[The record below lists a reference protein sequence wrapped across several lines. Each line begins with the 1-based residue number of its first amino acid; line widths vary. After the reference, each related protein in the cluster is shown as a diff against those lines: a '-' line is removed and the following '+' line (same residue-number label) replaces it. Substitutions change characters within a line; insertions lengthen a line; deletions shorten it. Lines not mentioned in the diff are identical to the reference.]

1 MFQRKKIMETK
12 KTKNKLKDKKL
23 NKSISLII
31 KNNNFSNNNNNN
43 QKKLYQIIPK
53 TSYSVQTSER
63 KVNPNKGN
71 ITTSNNNYLSQLY
84 NLNFYRQNS
93 QGSLYSLKKENNDS
107 QYSDINYKYPRLNT
121 YLLSEIKSPKIIE
134 YINNRRKKQN
144 NNNCSH
150 NYNDRFYENKCNNN
164 SSNYYKKQNH
174 NSFTLVKRN
183 KNLSQRNMKIKLKL
197 EEYYDNSFVKTKKN
211 HKNNSRIKLKDD
223 ESYMSKK
230 TSGNRYDKNK
240 CIIERKF
247 YGEDKLHKTKVKNKE
262 KIKSMEKDKEKY
274 TPNKTLSGSG
284 DNEYN
289 KIYKNHSKNNLKKEI
304 TKSGLYLNT
313 NYENNFSNHNLN
325 QKRKKESKNLSINN
339 LLNYKWSSSKMLLN
353 KSKTNNNILN
363 TSLEEINKSKS
374 KTNNNSNYNNII
386 HENKESKNGRYNDIK
401 LIFPSFF
408 NKVDF
413 NNESSQEST
422 NLMGNTFSNK
432 ITINNSNIGS
442 RKEKFINS
450 FLDGPEDIHCRFVDL
465 HRQRK
470 LFYENM
476 CDKSNENELNL
487 NKNNIAK
494 ISDFDKNEYSEYFD
508 NFNEDVPII

>member
-31 KNNNFSNNNNNN
+31 KNNNFSNHTN
-43 QKKLYQIIPK
+43 QKKLYQFIQK

-63 KVNPNKGN
+63 KVNKNTGN
-71 ITTSNNNYLSQLY
+71 ITTNNNNYLSQLY

-93 QGSLYSLKKENNDS
+93 QGSLYSLKKENNDF
-107 QYSDINYKYPRLNT
+107 QFSDINYKYPRLNT

-134 YINNRRKKQN
+134 YINNRRKKLN
-144 NNNCSH
+144 NYNYSH
-150 NYNDRFYENKCNNN
+150 NYNERLFENKFHNNN
-164 SSNYYKKQNH
+164 NNSNYYKKSSH
-174 NSFTLVKRN
+174 NSFTLAKRN

-211 HKNNSRIKLKDD
+211 QKNNSRIKLKDD
-223 ESYMSKK
+223 DSYMSKK

-247 YGEDKLHKTKVKNKE
+247 YGEDKMNKTKNNNKTKAKN
-262 KIKSMEKDKEKY
+262 IEKDKEKY
-274 TPNKTLSGSG
+274 TTNKTLSGNG

-289 KIYKNHSKNNLKKEI
+289 KIYNNPSKHNLKKEI
-304 TKSGLYLNT
+304 KKPGLDLIN
-313 NYENNFSNHNLN
+313 NYENNYSNHNLH
-325 QKRKKESKNLSINN
+325 QKAKMEKKNLSINN

-363 TSLEEINKSKS
+363 TSLEEINKSK
-374 KTNNNSNYNNII
+374 TNNNNNSNYNNII
-386 HENKESKNGRYNDIK
+386 QENKESKNCRYNDIK

-408 NKVDF
+408 NKMDF

-476 CDKSNENELNL
+476 CNKANENEGNV
-487 NKNNIAK
+487 NNNVAK

>member
-31 KNNNFSNNNNNN
+31 KNNNFSNHTN
-43 QKKLYQIIPK
+43 QKKLYQFIPK

-63 KVNPNKGN
+63 KVNKNTGN
-71 ITTSNNNYLSQLY
+71 ITTNNNNYLSQLF

-93 QGSLYSLKKENNDS
+93 QGSLYSLKKENNDF
-107 QYSDINYKYPRLNT
+107 QFSDINYKYPRLNT

-134 YINNRRKKQN
+134 YINNRRKKLN
-144 NNNCSH
+144 NYNYSH
-150 NYNDRFYENKCNNN
+150 NYNERLFENKFHNNN
-164 SSNYYKKQNH
+164 NNSNYYKKSSH
-174 NSFTLVKRN
+174 NSFTLAKRN

-211 HKNNSRIKLKDD
+211 QKNNSRIKLKDD
-223 ESYMSKK
+223 DSYMSKK

-247 YGEDKLHKTKVKNKE
+247 YGEDKMHKTKNNNKTKSKN
-262 KIKSMEKDKEKY
+262 IEKDKEKY
-274 TPNKTLSGSG
+274 TPNKTLSGNG

-289 KIYKNHSKNNLKKEI
+289 KIYNNPSKHNLKKEI
-304 TKSGLYLNT
+304 KKPGLDLIN
-313 NYENNFSNHNLN
+313 NYENNYSNHNLH
-325 QKRKKESKNLSINN
+325 QKAKKEKKNLSINN
-339 LLNYKWSSSKMLLN
+339 LLSYKWSSSKMLLN

-363 TSLEEINKSKS
+363 TSLEEINKSK
-374 KTNNNSNYNNII
+374 TNINNNSNYNNII
-386 HENKESKNGRYNDIK
+386 QENKESKNCRYNDIK

-408 NKVDF
+408 NKMDF

-476 CDKSNENELNL
+476 CNKANENEGNA
-487 NKNNIAK
+487 NNNIAK

>member
-31 KNNNFSNNNNNN
+31 KNNNFSNHTN
-43 QKKLYQIIPK
+43 QKKLYQFIPK

-63 KVNPNKGN
+63 KVNKNTGN
-71 ITTSNNNYLSQLY
+71 ITTNNNNYLSQLY

-93 QGSLYSLKKENNDS
+93 QGSLYSLKKENNDF
-107 QYSDINYKYPRLNT
+107 QFSDINYKYPRLNT

-134 YINNRRKKQN
+134 YINNRRKKLN
-144 NNNCSH
+144 NYNYSH
-150 NYNDRFYENKCNNN
+150 NYNERLFENKCHNNN
-164 SSNYYKKQNH
+164 NNSNYYKKSSH
-174 NSFTLVKRN
+174 NSFTLAKRN

-211 HKNNSRIKLKDD
+211 QKNNSRIKLKDD
-223 ESYMSKK
+223 DSYMSKK

-247 YGEDKLHKTKVKNKE
+247 YGEDKMNKTKNNNKTKSKN
-262 KIKSMEKDKEKY
+262 IEKDKEKY
-274 TPNKTLSGSG
+274 TPNKTLSGNG

-289 KIYKNHSKNNLKKEI
+289 KIYNNPSKHNLKKEI
-304 TKSGLYLNT
+304 KKPGLDLIN
-313 NYENNFSNHNLN
+313 NYENNYSNHNLH
-325 QKRKKESKNLSINN
+325 QKAKKEKKNLSINN

-363 TSLEEINKSKS
+363 TSLEEINKSK
-374 KTNNNSNYNNII
+374 TNINNNSNYNNII
-386 HENKESKNGRYNDIK
+386 QENKESKNCRYNDIK

-408 NKVDF
+408 NKMDF

-476 CDKSNENELNL
+476 CNKANENEGNV
-487 NKNNIAK
+487 NNNVAK

>member
-31 KNNNFSNNNNNN
+31 KNNNFSNHTN
-43 QKKLYQIIPK
+43 QKKLYQFIPK

-63 KVNPNKGN
+63 KVNKNTGN
-71 ITTSNNNYLSQLY
+71 ITTNNNNYLSQLY

-93 QGSLYSLKKENNDS
+93 QGSLYSLKKENNDF
-107 QYSDINYKYPRLNT
+107 QFSDINYKYPRLNT

-134 YINNRRKKQN
+134 YINNRRKKLN
-144 NNNCSH
+144 NYNYSH
-150 NYNDRFYENKCNNN
+150 NYNERLFENKCHNNN
-164 SSNYYKKQNH
+164 NNSNYYKKSSH
-174 NSFTLVKRN
+174 NSFTLAKRN

-211 HKNNSRIKLKDD
+211 QKNNSRIKLKDD
-223 ESYMSKK
+223 DSYMSKK

-247 YGEDKLHKTKVKNKE
+247 YGEDKMNKTKNNNKTKAKN
-262 KIKSMEKDKEKY
+262 IEKDKEKY
-274 TPNKTLSGSG
+274 TPNKTLSGNG

-289 KIYKNHSKNNLKKEI
+289 KIYNNPSNYNLKKEI
-304 TKSGLYLNT
+304 KKPGLDLIN
-313 NYENNFSNHNLN
+313 NYENNYSNHNLH
-325 QKRKKESKNLSINN
+325 QKAKKEKKNLSINN

-363 TSLEEINKSKS
+363 TSLEEINKSK
-374 KTNNNSNYNNII
+374 TNINNNSNYNNII
-386 HENKESKNGRYNDIK
+386 QENKESKNCRYNDIK

-408 NKVDF
+408 NKMDF

-432 ITINNSNIGS
+432 ITINNSNMGS

-476 CDKSNENELNL
+476 CNKANENEGNV
-487 NKNNIAK
+487 NDNVAK

-508 NFNEDVPII
+508 NINEDVTII

>member
-1 MFQRKKIMETK
+1 METK

-31 KNNNFSNNNNNN
+31 KNNNFSNHTN
-43 QKKLYQIIPK
+43 QKKLYQFIPK

-63 KVNPNKGN
+63 KVNKNTGN
-71 ITTSNNNYLSQLY
+71 ITTNNNNYLSQLY

-93 QGSLYSLKKENNDS
+93 QGSLYSLKKENNDF
-107 QYSDINYKYPRLNT
+107 QFSDINYKYPRLNT

-134 YINNRRKKQN
+134 YINNRRKKLNNYNYSQNYNERLFENKCHN
-144 NNNCSH
+144 NNN
-150 NYNDRFYENKCNNN
+150 N
-164 SSNYYKKQNH
+164 SNYYKKSSH
-174 NSFTLVKRN
+174 NSFTLAKRN

-211 HKNNSRIKLKDD
+211 QKNNPRIKLKDD
-223 ESYMSKK
+223 DSYMSKK

-247 YGEDKLHKTKVKNKE
+247 YGEDKMNKTKNNNKTKSKN
-262 KIKSMEKDKEKY
+262 IEKDKEKY
-274 TPNKTLSGSG
+274 TPNKTLSGNG

-289 KIYKNHSKNNLKKEI
+289 KIYNNPSKHNLKKEI
-304 TKSGLYLNT
+304 KKPGLDLIN
-313 NYENNFSNHNLN
+313 NYENNYSNHNLH
-325 QKRKKESKNLSINN
+325 QKAKKEKKNLSINN

-363 TSLEEINKSKS
+363 TSLEEINKSK
-374 KTNNNSNYNNII
+374 TNINNNSNYNNII
-386 HENKESKNGRYNDIK
+386 QENKESKNCRYNDIK

-408 NKVDF
+408 NKMDF

-476 CDKSNENELNL
+476 CNKANENEGNV
-487 NKNNIAK
+487 NNNVAK

>member
-31 KNNNFSNNNNNN
+31 KNNNFSNHTN
-43 QKKLYQIIPK
+43 QKKLYQFIPK

-63 KVNPNKGN
+63 KVNKNTGN
-71 ITTSNNNYLSQLY
+71 ITTNNNNYLSQLY

-93 QGSLYSLKKENNDS
+93 QGSLYSLKKENNDF
-107 QYSDINYKYPRLNT
+107 QFSDINYKYPRLNT

-134 YINNRRKKQN
+134 YINNRRKKLN
-144 NNNCSH
+144 NYNYSH
-150 NYNDRFYENKCNNN
+150 NYNERLFENKCHNNN
-164 SSNYYKKQNH
+164 NNSNYYKKSSH
-174 NSFTLVKRN
+174 NSFTLAKRN

-211 HKNNSRIKLKDD
+211 QKNNSRIKLKDD
-223 ESYMSKK
+223 DSYMSKK

-247 YGEDKLHKTKVKNKE
+247 YGEDKMNKTKNNNKTKSKN
-262 KIKSMEKDKEKY
+262 IEKDKEKY
-274 TPNKTLSGSG
+274 TPNKTLSGNG

-289 KIYKNHSKNNLKKEI
+289 KIYNNPSKHNLKKEI
-304 TKSGLYLNT
+304 KKPGLDLIN
-313 NYENNFSNHNLN
+313 NYENNYSNHNLH
-325 QKRKKESKNLSINN
+325 QKAKKEKKNLSINN

-363 TSLEEINKSKS
+363 TSLEEINKSK
-374 KTNNNSNYNNII
+374 TNINNNSNYNNII
-386 HENKESKNGRYNDIK
+386 QENKESKNCRYNDIK

-408 NKVDF
+408 NKMDF

-432 ITINNSNIGS
+432 ITINNSNMGS

-465 HRQRK
+465 HSIGVWHCHDRT
-470 LFYENM
+470 
-476 CDKSNENELNL
+476 SNFCC
-487 NKNNIAK
+487 A
-494 ISDFDKNEYSEYFD
+494 
-508 NFNEDVPII
+508 

>member
-1 MFQRKKIMETK
+1 METK

-31 KNNNFSNNNNNN
+31 KNNNFSNHTN
-43 QKKLYQIIPK
+43 QKKLYQFIPK

-63 KVNPNKGN
+63 KVNKNTGN
-71 ITTSNNNYLSQLY
+71 ITTNNNNYLSQLY

-93 QGSLYSLKKENNDS
+93 QGSLYSLKKENNDF
-107 QYSDINYKYPRLNT
+107 QFSDINYKYPRLNT

-134 YINNRRKKQN
+134 YINNRRKKLN
-144 NNNCSH
+144 NYNYSH
-150 NYNDRFYENKCNNN
+150 NYNERLFENKCHNNN
-164 SSNYYKKQNH
+164 NNSNYYKKSSH
-174 NSFTLVKRN
+174 NSFTLAKRN

-211 HKNNSRIKLKDD
+211 QKNNSRIKLKDD
-223 ESYMSKK
+223 DSYMSKK

-247 YGEDKLHKTKVKNKE
+247 YGEDKMNKTKNNNKTKAKNR
-262 KIKSMEKDKEKY
+262 EKDKEKY
-274 TPNKTLSGSG
+274 TPNKTLSGNG

-289 KIYKNHSKNNLKKEI
+289 KIYNNPSKHNLKKEI
-304 TKSGLYLNT
+304 KKPGLDLIN
-313 NYENNFSNHNLN
+313 NYENNYSNHNLH
-325 QKRKKESKNLSINN
+325 QKAKKEKKNLSINN

-363 TSLEEINKSKS
+363 TSLEEINKSK
-374 KTNNNSNYNNII
+374 TNINNNSNYNNII
-386 HENKESKNGRYNDIK
+386 QENKESKNCRYNDIK

-408 NKVDF
+408 NKMDF

-476 CDKSNENELNL
+476 CNKANENEGNV
-487 NKNNIAK
+487 NNNVAK

>member
-1 MFQRKKIMETK
+1 METK

-31 KNNNFSNNNNNN
+31 KNNNFSNHTN
-43 QKKLYQIIPK
+43 QKKLYQFIQK

-63 KVNPNKGN
+63 KVNKNTGN
-71 ITTSNNNYLSQLY
+71 ITTNNNNYLSQLY

-93 QGSLYSLKKENNDS
+93 QGSLYSLKKENNDF
-107 QYSDINYKYPRLNT
+107 QFSDINYKYPRLNT

-134 YINNRRKKQN
+134 YINNRRKKLN
-144 NNNCSH
+144 NYNYSH
-150 NYNDRFYENKCNNN
+150 NYNERLFENKFHNNN
-164 SSNYYKKQNH
+164 NNSNYYKKSSH
-174 NSFTLVKRN
+174 NSFTLAKRN

-211 HKNNSRIKLKDD
+211 QKNNSRIKLKDD
-223 ESYMSKK
+223 DSYMSKK

-247 YGEDKLHKTKVKNKE
+247 YGEDKMNKTKNNNKTKAKN
-262 KIKSMEKDKEKY
+262 IEKDKEKY
-274 TPNKTLSGSG
+274 TPNKTLSGNG

-289 KIYKNHSKNNLKKEI
+289 KIYNNPSKHNLKKEI
-304 TKSGLYLNT
+304 KKPGLDLIN
-313 NYENNFSNHNLN
+313 NYENNYSNHNLH
-325 QKRKKESKNLSINN
+325 QKAKMEKKNLSINN

-363 TSLEEINKSKS
+363 TSLEEINKSK
-374 KTNNNSNYNNII
+374 TNNNNNSNYNNII
-386 HENKESKNGRYNDIK
+386 QENKESKNCRYNDIK

-408 NKVDF
+408 NKMDF

-476 CDKSNENELNL
+476 CNKANENEGNV
-487 NKNNIAK
+487 NNNVAK

>member
-31 KNNNFSNNNNNN
+31 KNNNFSNHTN
-43 QKKLYQIIPK
+43 QKKLYQFIPK

-63 KVNPNKGN
+63 KVNKNTGN
-71 ITTSNNNYLSQLY
+71 ITTNNNNYLSQLY

-93 QGSLYSLKKENNDS
+93 QGSLYYLKKENNDF
-107 QYSDINYKYPRLNT
+107 QFSDINYKYPRLNT

-134 YINNRRKKQN
+134 YINNRRKKLN
-144 NNNCSH
+144 NYNYSH
-150 NYNDRFYENKCNNN
+150 NYNERLFENKFHNNN
-164 SSNYYKKQNH
+164 NNSNYYKKSSH
-174 NSFTLVKRN
+174 NSFTLAKRN

-211 HKNNSRIKLKDD
+211 QKNNSRIKLKDD
-223 ESYMSKK
+223 DSYMSKK

-247 YGEDKLHKTKVKNKE
+247 YGEDKMHKTKNNNKTKSKN
-262 KIKSMEKDKEKY
+262 IEKDKEKY
-274 TPNKTLSGSG
+274 TPNKTLSGNG

-289 KIYKNHSKNNLKKEI
+289 KIYNNPSKHNLKKEI
-304 TKSGLYLNT
+304 KKPGLDLIN
-313 NYENNFSNHNLN
+313 NYENNYSNHNLH
-325 QKRKKESKNLSINN
+325 QKAKKEKKNLSINN

-363 TSLEEINKSKS
+363 TSLEEINKSK
-374 KTNNNSNYNNII
+374 TNNNNNSNYNNII
-386 HENKESKNGRYNDIK
+386 QENKESKNCRYNDIK

-408 NKVDF
+408 NKMDF

-432 ITINNSNIGS
+432 ITINNSNMGS

-476 CDKSNENELNL
+476 CNKANENEGNV
-487 NKNNIAK
+487 NNNVAK

>member
-1 MFQRKKIMETK
+1 METK

-31 KNNNFSNNNNNN
+31 KNNNFSNHTN
-43 QKKLYQIIPK
+43 QKKLYQFIPK

-63 KVNPNKGN
+63 KVNKNTGN
-71 ITTSNNNYLSQLY
+71 ITTNNNNYLSQLY

-93 QGSLYSLKKENNDS
+93 QGSLYSLKKENNDF
-107 QYSDINYKYPRLNT
+107 QFSDINYKYPRLNT

-134 YINNRRKKQN
+134 YINNRRKKLN
-144 NNNCSH
+144 NYNYSH
-150 NYNDRFYENKCNNN
+150 NYNERLFENNFHNNN
-164 SSNYYKKQNH
+164 NNSNYYKKSSH
-174 NSFTLVKRN
+174 NSFTLAKRN

-211 HKNNSRIKLKDD
+211 QKNNSRIKLKDD
-223 ESYMSKK
+223 DSYMSKK

-247 YGEDKLHKTKVKNKE
+247 YGEDKMNKTKNNNKTKAKN
-262 KIKSMEKDKEKY
+262 IEKDKEKY
-274 TPNKTLSGSG
+274 TPNKTLSGNG

-289 KIYKNHSKNNLKKEI
+289 KIYNNPSKHNLKKEI
-304 TKSGLYLNT
+304 KKPGLDLIN
-313 NYENNFSNHNLN
+313 NYENNYSNHNLH
-325 QKRKKESKNLSINN
+325 QKAKKEKKNLSINN

-363 TSLEEINKSKS
+363 TSLEEINKSK
-374 KTNNNSNYNNII
+374 TNINNNSNYNNII
-386 HENKESKNGRYNDIK
+386 QENKESKNCRYNDIK

-408 NKVDF
+408 NKMDF

-432 ITINNSNIGS
+432 ITINNSNMGS

-476 CDKSNENELNL
+476 FNKANENEGNV
-487 NKNNIAK
+487 NNNVAK

>member
-31 KNNNFSNNNNNN
+31 KNNNFSNHTN
-43 QKKLYQIIPK
+43 QKKLYQFIPK

-63 KVNPNKGN
+63 KVNKNTGN
-71 ITTSNNNYLSQLY
+71 ITTNNNNYLSQLY

-93 QGSLYSLKKENNDS
+93 QGSLYSLKKENNDF
-107 QYSDINYKYPRLNT
+107 QFSDINYKYPRLNT

-134 YINNRRKKQN
+134 YINNRRKKLN
-144 NNNCSH
+144 NYNYSH
-150 NYNDRFYENKCNNN
+150 NYNERLFENKCHNNN
-164 SSNYYKKQNH
+164 NNSNYYKKSSH
-174 NSFTLVKRN
+174 NSFTLAKRN

-197 EEYYDNSFVKTKKN
+197 EEYYDNSFVKTKKYQ
-211 HKNNSRIKLKDD
+211 KNNSKIKLKDD
-223 ESYMSKK
+223 DSYMSKK

-247 YGEDKLHKTKVKNKE
+247 YGEDKMNKTKNNNKTKAKN
-262 KIKSMEKDKEKY
+262 IEKDKEKY
-274 TPNKTLSGSG
+274 TPNKTLSGNG

-289 KIYKNHSKNNLKKEI
+289 KIYNNPSKHNLKKEI
-304 TKSGLYLNT
+304 KKPGLDLIN
-313 NYENNFSNHNLN
+313 NYENNYSNHNLH
-325 QKRKKESKNLSINN
+325 QKAKKEKKNLSINN
-339 LLNYKWSSSKMLLN
+339 LLNYKWSSSKMFLN

-363 TSLEEINKSKS
+363 TSLEEINKSK
-374 KTNNNSNYNNII
+374 TNINNNSNYNNII
-386 HENKESKNGRYNDIK
+386 QENKESKNCRYNDIK

-408 NKVDF
+408 NKMDF

-432 ITINNSNIGS
+432 ITINNSNMGS

-476 CDKSNENELNL
+476 CNKANENEGNV
-487 NKNNIAK
+487 NNNVAK

>member
-1 MFQRKKIMETK
+1 METK

-31 KNNNFSNNNNNN
+31 KNNNFSNHTN
-43 QKKLYQIIPK
+43 QKKLYQFIPK

-63 KVNPNKGN
+63 KVNKNTGN
-71 ITTSNNNYLSQLY
+71 ITTNNNNYLSQLY

-93 QGSLYSLKKENNDS
+93 QGSLYSLKKENNDF
-107 QYSDINYKYPRLNT
+107 QFSDINYKYPRLNT

-134 YINNRRKKQN
+134 YINNRRKKLN
-144 NNNCSH
+144 NYNYSH
-150 NYNDRFYENKCNNN
+150 NYNERLFENKCHNNN
-164 SSNYYKKQNH
+164 NNSNYYKKSSH
-174 NSFTLVKRN
+174 NSFTLAKRN

-211 HKNNSRIKLKDD
+211 QKNNSRIKLKDD
-223 ESYMSKK
+223 DSYMSKK

-247 YGEDKLHKTKVKNKE
+247 YGEDKMNKTKNNNKTKPKN
-262 KIKSMEKDKEKY
+262 IEKDKEKY
-274 TPNKTLSGSG
+274 TPNKTLSGNG

-289 KIYKNHSKNNLKKEI
+289 KIYNNPSKHNLKKEI
-304 TKSGLYLNT
+304 KKPGLDLIN
-313 NYENNFSNHNLN
+313 NYENNYSNHNLH
-325 QKRKKESKNLSINN
+325 QKAKKEKKNLSINN

-363 TSLEEINKSKS
+363 TSLEEINKSK
-374 KTNNNSNYNNII
+374 TNINNNSNYNNII
-386 HENKESKNGRYNDIK
+386 QENKESKNCRYNDIK

-408 NKVDF
+408 NKIDF

-432 ITINNSNIGS
+432 ITINNSNMGS

-476 CDKSNENELNL
+476 CNKANENEGNA
-487 NKNNIAK
+487 NNNIAK

>member
-31 KNNNFSNNNNNN
+31 KNNNFSNHTN
-43 QKKLYQIIPK
+43 QKKLYQFIPK

-63 KVNPNKGN
+63 KVNKNTGN
-71 ITTSNNNYLSQLY
+71 ITTNNNNYLSQLY

-93 QGSLYSLKKENNDS
+93 QGSLYSLKKENNDF
-107 QYSDINYKYPRLNT
+107 QFSDINYKYPRLNT

-134 YINNRRKKQN
+134 YINNRRKKLN
-144 NNNCSH
+144 NYNYSH
-150 NYNDRFYENKCNNN
+150 NYNERLFENKCHNNN
-164 SSNYYKKQNH
+164 NNSNYYKKSSH
-174 NSFTLVKRN
+174 NSFTLAKRN

-211 HKNNSRIKLKDD
+211 QKNNSRIKLKDD
-223 ESYMSKK
+223 DSYMSKK

-247 YGEDKLHKTKVKNKE
+247 YGEDKMNKTKNNNKTKAKN
-262 KIKSMEKDKEKY
+262 IEKDKEKY
-274 TPNKTLSGSG
+274 TPNKTLSGNG
-284 DNEYN
+284 DNEYK
-289 KIYKNHSKNNLKKEI
+289 KIYNNPSKYNLKKEI
-304 TKSGLYLNT
+304 KKPELDLINK
-313 NYENNFSNHNLN
+313 YENNYSNHNLH
-325 QKRKKESKNLSINN
+325 QKAKKEKKNLSINN
-339 LLNYKWSSSKMLLN
+339 LLNYTWSSSKMLLN

-363 TSLEEINKSKS
+363 TSLEEINKSK
-374 KTNNNSNYNNII
+374 TNINNNSNYNNII
-386 HENKESKNGRYNDIK
+386 QENKESKNCRYNDIK

-408 NKVDF
+408 NKMDF

-432 ITINNSNIGS
+432 ITINNSNMGS

-476 CDKSNENELNL
+476 CNKANENEGNV
-487 NKNNIAK
+487 NNNVAK

>member
-1 MFQRKKIMETK
+1 METK

-31 KNNNFSNNNNNN
+31 KNNNFSNHTN
-43 QKKLYQIIPK
+43 QKKLYQFIPK

-63 KVNPNKGN
+63 KVNKNTGN
-71 ITTSNNNYLSQLY
+71 ITTNNNNYLSQLY

-93 QGSLYSLKKENNDS
+93 QGSLYSLKKENNDF
-107 QYSDINYKYPRLNT
+107 QFSDINYKYPRLNT

-134 YINNRRKKQN
+134 YINNRRKKLN
-144 NNNCSH
+144 NYNYSH
-150 NYNDRFYENKCNNN
+150 NYNERLFENKCHNNN
-164 SSNYYKKQNH
+164 NNSNYYKKSSH
-174 NSFTLVKRN
+174 NSFTLAKRN

-211 HKNNSRIKLKDD
+211 QKNNSRIKLKDD
-223 ESYMSKK
+223 DSYMSKK

-247 YGEDKLHKTKVKNKE
+247 YGEDKMNKTKNNNKTKAKN
-262 KIKSMEKDKEKY
+262 IEKDKEKY
-274 TPNKTLSGSG
+274 TPNKTLSGNG

-289 KIYKNHSKNNLKKEI
+289 KIYNNPSKHNLKKEI
-304 TKSGLYLNT
+304 KKPGLDLIN
-313 NYENNFSNHNLN
+313 NYENNYSNHNLH
-325 QKRKKESKNLSINN
+325 QKAKKEKKNLSINN

-363 TSLEEINKSKS
+363 TSLEEINKSK
-374 KTNNNSNYNNII
+374 TNINNNSNYNNII
-386 HENKESKNGRYNDIK
+386 QENKESKNCRYNDIK

-408 NKVDF
+408 NKMDF

-432 ITINNSNIGS
+432 ITINNSNMGS

-470 LFYENM
+470 LFYENV
-476 CDKSNENELNL
+476 CNKANENDGNV
-487 NKNNIAK
+487 NNNVAK